1 MVSNIRAGSSA
12 YLQSMQDTKEKK
24 GVEPTKKSRELDKVE
39 TIKEQI
45 KSGEYKFDMN
55 KTAKSILDELI

>member
-1 MVSNIRAGSSA
+1 MVSNIGAGSSA
-12 YLQSMQDTKEKK
+12 YLQNMQDTKDKK
-24 GVEPTKKSRELDKVE
+24 GVEPVKKSKELDRVE

-55 KTAKSILDELI
+55 KTAKSNLDELI